1 MENFNLTGLTNTQ
14 LNELYFKVK
23 KIMVI
28 KRAEFSEL
36 DMQLGCLL
44 ATIDIEM
51 NRVQCI
57 SCDEQNE
64 VINTYINK
72 PVVPVVAPVPV
83 VEQPPYDVT
92 DPAPLVTVAA
102 TVDETATVAATVDET
117 ATVATVDEPTVAVE

>member
-1 MENFNLTGLTNTQ
+1 MENFNLNGLTNTQ

-28 KRAEFSEL
+28 KRKEFSEL

-51 NRVQCI
+51 NRVPCI

-72 PVVPVVAPVPV
+72 
-83 VEQPPYDVT
+83 
-92 DPAPLVTVAA
+92 
-102 TVDETATVAATVDET
+102 
-117 ATVATVDEPTVAVE
+117 

>member
-102 TVDETATVAATVDET
+102 TVDETATVA
-117 ATVATVDEPTVAVE
+117 TVDEPTVAVE

>member
-1 MENFNLTGLTNTQ
+1 MENFNLNGLTNTQ

-72 PVVPVVAPVPV
+72 PVVPVVAPVVEP
-83 VEQPPYDVT
+83 VEQPPYDVS
-92 DPAPLVTVAA
+92 DPAPLVTVDEPTPEPT
-102 TVDETATVAATVDET
+102 TVDETE
-117 ATVATVDEPTVAVE
+117 AVESKE